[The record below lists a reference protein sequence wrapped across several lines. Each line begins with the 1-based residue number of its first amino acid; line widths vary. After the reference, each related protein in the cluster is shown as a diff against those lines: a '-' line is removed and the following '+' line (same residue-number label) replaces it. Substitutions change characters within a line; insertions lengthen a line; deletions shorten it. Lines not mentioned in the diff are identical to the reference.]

1 MDTRGV
7 SLARNKRSG
16 SRLVCVAP
24 RLSAN
29 STWQWRG
36 DNAIF
41 APTAWKA

>member
-36 DNAIF
+36 GCAS
-41 APTAWKA
+41 AMCAT

>member
-29 STWQWRG
+29 STWQWSG
-36 DNAIF
+36 GLCLSNVSN
-41 APTAWKA
+41 